1 MDDIGQAEE
10 TTKLIHFAKCNGK
23 MVNTHYLLLYII
35 VLMCVCVRERERFM
49 LKGGL
54 LQKCLED

>member
-35 VLMCVCVRERERFM
+35 LCLCVCVCVCERERERDS
-49 LKGGL
+49 
-54 LQKCLED
+54 C